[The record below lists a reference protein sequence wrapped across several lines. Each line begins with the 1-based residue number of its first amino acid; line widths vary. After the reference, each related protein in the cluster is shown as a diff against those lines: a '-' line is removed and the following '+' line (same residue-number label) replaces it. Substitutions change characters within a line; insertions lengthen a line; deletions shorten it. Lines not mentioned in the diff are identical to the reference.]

1 MATKKKAPAKKPAT
15 KKRAVQ
21 TGRTSSAERIQKS
34 VEIGL
39 KIAQKKGL
47 GAVSVRQIAIAQ
59 NVSAPL
65 IFRCV
70 GNRDELLKKIKAAA
84 KKAGVTLADDATKK
98 AAPRKREIK
107 EVKAIAAKNAA
118 PAAKKSAPAKKAAKK
133 AAKRAAP
140 AGPKFPTLQAPAASS
155 VVVPQAPQASV

>member
-107 EVKAIAAKNAA
+107 EVKAIAAKKV
-118 PAAKKSAPAKKAAKK
+118 AKKVAKKAAKK
-133 AAKRAAP
+133 AA
-140 AGPKFPTLQAPAASS
+140 PKFPTLQAPAASS